1 MLSPG
6 YHPNLDVERLPVSA
20 EVNHGISLPFVI
32 FCLFLAN
39 GGILGLGMICFWVPS
54 EYLPICIFTS
64 ISVLLL
70 CVAGY
75 GRVRLEITE
84 RHVDWTASRIPFV
97 TTRWREPLSAYTHI
111 AVREVRPSVS
121 LVTFKP
127 GELTRYTLSDEG
139 RKSGRDV
146 KLVEILLHHGAR
158 PEEKS
163 VALGCFLLQDRK
175 WQEFTE
181 LAGKTFKLGL
191 LKLER

>member
-20 EVNHGISLPFVI
+20 EVNNGVGLPFVI
-32 FCLFLAN
+32 FCLLLAN
-39 GGILGLGMICFWVPS
+39 GGILGLGVICFWPPS
-54 EYLPICIFTS
+54 QYLPMCILAS

-75 GRVRLEITE
+75 GRVHLVITE
-84 RHVDWTASRIPFV
+84 RYVDWMASRIPFV
-97 TTRWREPLSAYTHI
+97 TTRWREPLSAYTQI

-121 LVTFKP
+121 LVSFRP

-158 PEEKS
+158 PDEKS
-163 VALGCFLLQDRK
+163 VALGCFLLQDKR
-175 WQEFTE
+175 WQAFAE
-181 LAGKTFKLGL
+181 LAGKTFNLGL